1 METFIRNFIEEN
13 IRKHSYR
20 MSVTRVEKDENTS
33 DNVYIVKLHGGA
45 NGWGRFTNY
54 LTEIKTIVDLFND
67 VALVNWYSDI
77 PDDLYDVTLSIKL

>member
-1 METFIRNFIEEN
+1 MVAFIRNFIQEN
-13 IRKHSYR
+13 IRKHGYR
-20 MSVTRVEKDENTS
+20 MSVIYVKKDENTS

-45 NGWGRFTNY
+45 NGHGRLTNY

-67 VALVNWYSDI
+67 VVLVNWDSDI